1 MATRASTKASAPAST
16 AASGRTGNRSSSRS
30 RQVEFP
36 RHLVTAVLVAH
47 DGAAWLPEAL
57 AALQWQRRPPQRVVA
72 VNTGSSDDTGRILD
86 RELGSA
92 SVLDAPREAGFGASV
107 ALALDA
113 YAGAPEAPMPGR
125 EGAAETVEWIWLLH
139 DDCAPAPDALR
150 HLLALG
156 DTSPSVG
163 VIGPKVLAWDD
174 PRVILEIGFT
184 VDTSGRRETGL
195 ERGEM
200 DQGQH
205 DAVRDV
211 LAVGTAGA
219 LIRRDVW
226 DALGGFDPDL
236 PLFRDDLDFCWRAH
250 LAGHR
255 VCVAPQATV
264 RHVSAAA
271 ARRRHIHA
279 SADRPRRVDRAHA
292 LYTLL
297 VDLSAA
303 GLLVTIPRIVIGTLL
318 RAVGFV
324 LTKRVGYAVDELAA
338 LAAVLGRPRH
348 LVSARRQ
355 RTATRQL

>member
-1 MATRASTKASAPAST
+1 MPPRTPARPGPRAAP
-16 AASGRTGNRSSSRS
+16 RLPPPRP
-30 RQVEFP
+30 VEFP
-36 RHLVTAVLVAH
+36 RHVVTAVLVAH
-47 DGAAWLPEAL
+47 DGAAWLPETL

-72 VNTGSSDDTGRILD
+72 VDTGSRDESRLILE
-86 RELGSA
+86 RELGAS
-92 SVLDAPREAGFGASV
+92 SVLEAPQDTGFGSAV
-107 ALALDA
+107 ALALEA

-125 EGAAETVEWIWLLH
+125 PGDAETIEWIWLLH
-139 DDCAPAPDALR
+139 DDCAPGPEALR

-174 PRVILEIGFT
+174 PRVLTEVGFT
-184 VDTSGRRETGL
+184 VDTTGRRETGL
-195 ERGEM
+195 DHHEI

-205 DAVRDV
+205 DTVRDV

-226 DALGGFDPDL
+226 DSLGGFDPAL

-264 RHVSAAA
+264 RHVYAAA

-297 VDLSAA
+297 VDLSAV
-303 GLLVTIPRIVIGTLL
+303 GLLVTIPRLVIGTLL
-318 RAVGFV
+318 RALGFV
-324 LTKRVGYAVDELAA
+324 LSKRVGAAVDDLAA
-338 LAAVLGRPRH
+338 LG
-348 LVSARRQ
+348 
-355 RTATRQL
+355 

>member
-1 MATRASTKASAPAST
+1 MPDHRCDTGDPSHVAAWIFMATRTPAKSA
-16 AASGRTGNRSSSRS
+16 AAATTRSSPRS
-30 RQVEFP
+30 RGVEFP
-36 RHLVTAVLVAH
+36 RHVVTAVLVAH
-47 DGAAWLPEAL
+47 DGAAWLPETL

-72 VNTGSSDDTGRILD
+72 VDTGSADDSRLILE
-86 RELGSA
+86 RELGA
-92 SVLDAPREAGFGASV
+92 SSVIDAPQTTGFGSAV

-113 YAGAPEAPMPGR
+113 YAGAPRAPMPGR
-125 EGAAETVEWIWLLH
+125 PGDAETVEWIWLLH
-139 DDCAPAPDALR
+139 DDCAPGPDALR

-236 PLFRDDLDFCWRAH
+236 PLFRDDLDFCWRAN

-255 VCVAPQATV
+255 VVVAPHAVV
-264 RHVSAAA
+264 RHAAA
-271 ARRRHIHA
+271 ASSRRRHLHA
-279 SADRPRRVDRAHA
+279 TDDRPRRADRA
-292 LYTLL
+292 
-297 VDLSAA
+297 
-303 GLLVTIPRIVIGTLL
+303 
-318 RAVGFV
+318 
-324 LTKRVGYAVDELAA
+324 
-338 LAAVLGRPRH
+338 
-348 LVSARRQ
+348 
-355 RTATRQL
+355 